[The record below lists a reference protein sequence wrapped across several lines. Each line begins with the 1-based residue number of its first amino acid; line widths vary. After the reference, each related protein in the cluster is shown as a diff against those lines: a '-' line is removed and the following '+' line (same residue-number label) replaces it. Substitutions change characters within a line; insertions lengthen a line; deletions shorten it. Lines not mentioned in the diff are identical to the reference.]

1 MLDFPISLKDHG
13 ESADLKKIL
22 EVRWHGR
29 GGQGAWTASELLARA
44 AISEGK
50 YIQSF
55 PEFGPERMGA
65 PVTAFT
71 RISTEPIRL
80 HCAVYNPD
88 VVAVLDPTL
97 LNSVKV
103 ADGLGEEGGDIIV
116 NTKNGPSEIR
126 KLLSSERGKLWTV
139 PATEISMKILGMPIT
154 NTAMLGA
161 VARVTGIVSL
171 ETVEKMVKGRF
182 RTDVAEKN
190 FAVVKEAYQEVKSE

>member
-1 MLDFPISLKDHG
+1 LRRNV
-13 ESADLKKIL
+13 LKKIL

-29 GGQGAWTASELLARA
+29 GGQGAWTASELLGRA
-44 AISEGK
+44 AIAEGK

-65 PVTAFT
+65 PMTAFT

-80 HCAVYNPD
+80 HCAVYTPD

-97 LNSVKV
+97 LKSVKV
-103 ADGLGEEGGDIIV
+103 ADGLSEDGGNIIV
-116 NTKNGPSEIR
+116 NTKDEPPAIR
-126 KLLSSERGKLWTV
+126 KWLSTDKGKLWTV
-139 PATEISMKILGMPIT
+139 PASEISMKILGMSIT

-171 ETVEKMVKGRF
+171 ETIERMIKARF
-182 RTDVAEKN
+182 RADVAEKN
-190 FAVVKEAYQEVKSE
+190 FAVVKEAYQEVESE

>member
-1 MLDFPISLKDHG
+1 M
-13 ESADLKKIL
+13 KKIL

-44 AISEGK
+44 AIAEGK

-71 RISTEPIRL
+71 RISNEPIRL
-80 HCAVYNPD
+80 HCGVYSPD
-88 VVAVLDPTL
+88 VVAVLDSTL
-97 LNSVKV
+97 LKSVKV
-103 ADGLGEEGGDIIV
+103 ADGLSDQGGNIV
-116 NTKNGPSEIR
+116 VNAKDESAEVR
-126 KLLSSERGKLWTV
+126 KLLGSGSGKLWTV
-139 PATEISMKILGMPIT
+139 PATEISIRILGMPIT

-182 RTDVAEKN
+182 RPDVAEKN
-190 FAVVKEAYQEVKSE
+190 FAVVKEAYEGVRPE